1 VWKIRPGTTWHDG
14 TPFTTDDLLFTLQ
27 LAQDPSLPEL
37 RGGASDVWDL
47 ITGVRALDPQTIA
60 VTWKRPYIKA
70 DRLFATGAEGV
81 AQPLPRHLLQPA
93 STGNREA
100 FLQLPYWT
108 REYVGLGPYQLRE
121 WVVGSHLLLD
131 ANPRYVLGRPKLDE
145 LEVRFILDAN
155 ALAAS
160 VLAGAVHVTLGIGL
174 NLEQNLELR
183 DQWRD
188 GSLHVAPAD
197 FWVALYPQLL
207 NPNPAIIAD
216 MRFRRAL
223 LQAIDRQAMA
233 ETIMAGL
240 VPVAHSYIKPGDP
253 EAQETDPFVVRYAY
267 DPRQAARGIE
277 ELGYVRGNDGAYR
290 DAAGQRLGLE
300 VRATSSPAIH
310 VKTMLPVVDTWQ
322 RLGIAAEPLVVPV
335 QQGTDRE
342 YRTTMP
348 GFDTVR
354 YTIGPSAV
362 DRLHGSEAPLP
373 ENRFQGRNRA
383 RYMNP
388 EFDGLI
394 DRYMATIPHAPRME
408 VLGQVIHHMT
418 DQVVTLSLFYDVET
432 TLVSNRLTGL
442 PARLPTTNIHEWDM
456 TR

>member
-1 VWKIRPGTTWHDG
+1 
-14 TPFTTDDLLFTLQ
+14 
-27 LAQDPSLPEL
+27 
-37 RGGASDVWDL
+37 
-47 ITGVRALDPQTIA
+47 
-60 VTWKRPYIKA
+60 
-70 DRLFATGAEGV
+70 
-81 AQPLPRHLLQPA
+81 
-93 STGNREA
+93 
-100 FLQLPYWT
+100 LQLPYWT

-131 ANPRYVLGRPKLDE
+131 ANPRYGLGRPKVDE

-160 VLAGAVHVTLGIGL
+160 VLAGAVQVTLGIGL

-207 NPNPAIIAD
+207 NPNPAIIGD
-216 MRFRRAL
+216 VRFRRAL
-223 LQAIDRQAMA
+223 LKAIDRQATA

-240 VPVAHSYIKPGDP
+240 VPIAHSYIKPGDP

-290 DAAGQRLGLE
+290 DAADQRLGLE

-310 VKTMLPVVDTWQ
+310 VKTMLPIVDTWQ

-362 DRLHGSEAPLP
+362 DRLHGTEAPLP

-383 RYMNP
+383 RYMNR
-388 EFDGLI
+388 EFDAMI
-394 DRYMATIPHAPRME
+394 DRYMATIPHGARME

-456 TR
+456 TK